1 MAVKTGDVA
10 RDTRHVDLLNLR
22 SGLFFPNKREEGR
35 PHRRLESAR

>member
-22 SGLFFPNKREEGR
+22 SGVFSQAKGTKDGLIGG
-35 PHRRLESAR
+35 